1 MGPWEITLGSFDQK
15 IDFVTNY
22 FKLVVPMSSNA
33 SSTTRVGN
41 MISYSPLQ
49 LFGGAENSS
58 ITSLVITRK
67 HTIMK

>member
-49 LFGGAENSS
+49 LFGGG
-58 ITSLVITRK
+58 RK
-67 HTIMK
+67 TQALQV

>member
-1 MGPWEITLGSFDQK
+1 MGDNTWFIWQK

-22 FKLVVPMSSNA
+22 FKLVVPMSSNT

-49 LFGGAENSS
+49 LFGGQKIQA
-58 ITSLVITRK
+58 LQV
-67 HTIMK
+67 